1 MRTSHRSSLLSVCL
15 FVALARE
22 ALPFTQLTAAGE
34 RGGQWKHLSP
44 PQEGS
49 PPLPGNTCGH
59 GQHLGERHKEGQAMC
74 GTVACLKPVAK
85 QRQNVLIYK
94 IGSVLS

>member
-1 MRTSHRSSLLSVCL
+1 MRTSRWSSLLSVCL

-22 ALPFTQLTAAGE
+22 AMPFTQLTAAGG

-49 PPLPGNTCGH
+49 PPLPGHTCGH
-59 GQHLGERHKEGQAMC
+59 GQHLRERHKESRTMC
-74 GTVACLKPVAK
+74 GTVARLKPVSK
-85 QRQNVLIYK
+85 HKQNVLIYK